1 MAEEAMRPRTH
12 CRRSIPGSD
21 PFSAYPLPKSRFHI
35 GCCARR
41 TRCHI
46 LYKRTVIGNAMSAS
60 SLSLES
66 LHPSLWRGS
75 QLARGGPR
83 TVDTGYAAL
92 SVEFR
97 GAAGRSAGSS
107 SCSCRTRAAARC
119 ACSRPRSRRRAAR
132 GGRSRSSRRRSRR
145 TRARSPALACRSTRC
160 CGCARAATRTRC
172 GRPSR
177 RSRPAAAA
185 RSCCGIRARAPTR
198 CAACISPPPA
208 RATRC
213 S

>member
-92 SVEFR
+92 SVEL
-97 GAAGRSAGSS
+97 
-107 SCSCRTRAAARC
+107 
-119 ACSRPRSRRRAAR
+119 P
-132 GGRSRSSRRRSRR
+132 GGGW
-145 TRARSPALACRSTRC
+145 PVGGLVELLA
-160 CGCARAATRTRC
+160 
-172 GRPSR
+172 
-177 RSRPAAAA
+177 
-185 RSCCGIRARAPTR
+185 
-198 CAACISPPPA
+198 PPA